1 MGIASELPIAIFQG
15 KGQNVDLAFN
25 SSLLLDNIYFCLG
38 QNVGVPDSLF
48 SRLNNFKKLPARER
62 GPLIYK
68 EGVYQRHQLGTEM
81 IQIRLNRVI
90 FKN

>member
-1 MGIASELPIAIFQG
+1 
-15 KGQNVDLAFN
+15 FN
-25 SSLLLDNIYFCLG
+25 SSLLLDNAYFCLG
-38 QNVGVPDSLF
+38 QNIAVPDSLL
-48 SRLNNFKKLPARER
+48 SKLDNLKKLPARER

-68 EGVYQRHQLGTEM
+68 EGVYQRQLGTEM